1 MSPSLRPKA
10 RSMNLASL
18 LRWCRKILILLARGT
33 AGRAAAARARAR
45 YGWLEKFRAVIG
57 AWSRGRVGKRPSA
70 TA

>member
-33 AGRAAAARARAR
+33 AGRAAAAR
-45 YGWLEKFRAVIG
+45 E
-57 AWSRGRVGKRPSA
+57 PA
-70 TA
+70 TAGWKSSAR